1 MNIESCIPF
10 FLIITFTILWIK
22 LAAKLTGYEVKPG
35 KYKSIDGLRG
45 LLAFFVFF
53 HHSVIWYFFLHNGQW
68 GFPPSHLY
76 RHLGPSSVSLFFMI
90 TAFLFFTRLRSF
102 KRNGADWLKLYT
114 GRFFRI
120 LPLYFTVV
128 ILLFIIAGAI
138 TRFTLLE
145 PGANVVMELGKWLLF
160 MEPDIN
166 GIGGTRILVAGVVW
180 SLAYEWLFYFSL
192 PLLGMLFF
200 QLWPSFRT
208 LICALLCWMLF
219 GCIILYFYQFNIL
232 LRASFFIG
240 GIIAGLLSENTMVQ
254 RIAKTWYASLLII
267 ALLVLVIVGYPDID
281 SIVPYS
287 CMVLS
292 FILIAN
298 GNSIFGLLNLPATAI
313 IGQLSYSI
321 YLLHGMLLFCMFHF
335 VLGHD
340 FVAGLSPVGYWCL
353 IAAISIVLM
362 TICFCTYHLVEKR
375 FLEKTPAAVKWAEK
389 YLRRKS

>member
-1 MNIESCIPF
+1 MKIESCIPF
-10 FLIITFTILWIK
+10 FLLITLTILWIK
-22 LAAKLTGYEVKPG
+22 FIADRFGYKVKPG

-53 HHSVIWYFFLHNGQW
+53 HHSVIWYYFLHSGQW

-76 RHLGPSSVSLFFMI
+76 SHLGPTSVSMFFMI

-120 LPLYFTVV
+120 LPLYFVVV
-128 ILLFIIAGAI
+128 IIVFFIAGIITHFQLNEPVPAI
-138 TRFTLLE
+138 GL
-145 PGANVVMELGKWLLF
+145 ELGKWLLF

-166 GIGGTRILVAGVVW
+166 GIGGTRLIVAGVVW

-200 QLWPSFRT
+200 QIWPSFRT
-208 LICALLCWMLF
+208 FICALLCWMLF
-219 GCIILYFYQFNIL
+219 IFILLYFYQYNMF
-232 LRASFFIG
+232 LRLSFFAG
-240 GIIAGLLSENTMVQ
+240 GIMAGLLSENTMVQ
-254 RIAKTWYASLLII
+254 RIAKSWYASMVII
-267 ALLVLVIVGYPDID
+267 ALLMVVVIGYRDID
-281 SIVPYS
+281 SIIPYC
-287 CMVLS
+287 CMALS

-321 YLLHGMLLFCMFHF
+321 YLLHGILLFSTFHF
-335 VLGHD
+335 LLGHG
-340 FVAGLSPVGYWCL
+340 FVAGLSPVAYWCL
-353 IAAISIVLM
+353 IGGLSVVLM
-362 TICFCTYHLVEKR
+362 IVSFCSYQLIEKR
-375 FLEKTPAAVKWAEK
+375 WLDKTPAAVRIAEK